1 MELKDALGYLGLD
14 AEKVKTIDDL
24 KATFEKEFVRT
35 STLNEDSEFIK
46 PILGKTFGTQENE
59 LRKIAKKFE
68 IDFDADD
75 FKETKRVS
83 EKADLLITKIA
94 EAKDSKIKDF
104 ETKLLQGSDEKLT
117 AAEKKAEKLARELQE
132 KNSLLEATA
141 NEYNTFKQSASNEMK
156 SFKLNHVKTDVFG
169 KLKYNS
175 QATDLA
181 KKGFLATIAEKYEF
195 DFDEKESP
203 IIRVKGGTQ
212 IKSDKVAG
220 AFLSPEE
227 VIKKEAIDAG
237 LYEVNPNAGNQT
249 RTVTVSATGTQTTSN
264 VNPNGT
270 AVRKV
275 AERL

>member
-1 MELKDALGYLGLD
+1 MELKDVLGYLGLD

-24 KATFEKEFVRT
+24 KGTFEKDFVRV
-35 STLNEDSEFIK
+35 STLNEESEYIK

-68 IDFDADD
+68 VDFDADE
-75 FKETKRVS
+75 FKEAKRVS
-83 EKADLLITKIA
+83 EKADILVSKIA
-94 EAKDSKIKDF
+94 EMKDSKIKEF

-117 AAEKKAEKLARELQE
+117 AAEKKAEKLAKELQE

-141 NEYNTFKQSASNEMK
+141 NDFNQFKQTAASEMK
-156 SFKLNHVKTDVFG
+156 NFKLNHVKSNVFG
-169 KLKYNS
+169 SIKYNS

-195 DFDEKESP
+195 DFDEKETP
-203 IIRVKGGTQ
+203 IVRVKGGTQ

-227 VIKKEAIDAG
+227 VIKKEAIEAG
-237 LYEVNPNAGNQT
+237 LYEVNPNAVNQT
-249 RTVTVSATGTQTTSN
+249 RQVTVTATGTQTST

-270 AVRKV
+270 PVRKV

>member
-1 MELKDALGYLGLD
+1 MELKDVLGYLGID
-14 AEKVKTIDDL
+14 AEKVKTLDDL
-24 KATFEKEFVRT
+24 KGTFEKEFVRT

-59 LRKIAKKFE
+59 LRKIAKKYE
-68 IDFDADD
+68 IDFDADE
-75 FKETKRVS
+75 FKEAKRVS
-83 EKADLLITKIA
+83 EKADILVAKIA
-94 EAKDSKIKDF
+94 ELKDGKIKEF

-117 AAEKKAEKLARELQE
+117 AAEKKAEKLAKELQE

-141 NEYNTFKQSASNEMK
+141 NDFNTFKQTAASEMK
-156 SFKLNHVKTDVFG
+156 NFKLNHVKSNVFG
-169 KLKYNS
+169 SIKYNS

-195 DFDEKESP
+195 DFDEKETP
-203 IIRVKGGTQ
+203 IIRVKGSTQ

-249 RTVTVSATGTQTTSN
+249 RQVTVTATGTQTTT

-270 AVRKV
+270 PTRQV
-275 AERL
+275 APRL

>member
-1 MELKDALGYLGLD
+1 MELKDVLGYLGLD
-14 AEKVKTIDDL
+14 AEKVKTLDDL
-24 KATFEKEFVRT
+24 KGTFEKEFVRT

-59 LRKIAKKFE
+59 LRKIAKKYE
-68 IDFDADD
+68 IDFDADE
-75 FKETKRVS
+75 FKEAKRVS
-83 EKADLLITKIA
+83 EKADILIGKIA
-94 EAKDSKIKDF
+94 ELKDVKIKEF

-117 AAEKKAEKLARELQE
+117 AAEKKAEKLAKELQE

-141 NEYNTFKQSASNEMK
+141 NDFNTFKQTAASEMK
-156 SFKLNHVKTDVFG
+156 NFKLNHVKSNVFG
-169 KLKYNS
+169 SIKYNS

-195 DFDEKESP
+195 DFDEKEAP

-220 AFLSPEE
+220 AFLTPEE

-237 LYEVNPNAGNQT
+237 LYEVNPNAVNQT
-249 RTVTVSATGTQTTSN
+249 RQVTVTATGTQTN
-264 VNPNGT
+264 VVNPNG
-270 AVRKV
+270 APARQV
-275 AERL
+275 APRL

>member
-1 MELKDALGYLGLD
+1 MELKDVLGYLGLD
-14 AEKVKTIDDL
+14 AEKVKTLDDL
-24 KATFEKEFVRT
+24 KGTFEKEFVRT

-59 LRKIAKKFE
+59 LRKIAKKYE
-68 IDFDADD
+68 IDFDADE
-75 FKETKRVS
+75 FKEAKRVS
-83 EKADLLITKIA
+83 EKADILIGKIA
-94 EAKDSKIKDF
+94 ELKDGKIKEF

-117 AAEKKAEKLARELQE
+117 AAEKKAEKLAKELQE

-141 NEYNTFKQSASNEMK
+141 NDFNTFKQTAASEMK
-156 SFKLNHVKTDVFG
+156 NFKLNHVKSNVFG
-169 KLKYNS
+169 SIKYNS

-195 DFDEKESP
+195 DFDEKEAP

-220 AFLSPEE
+220 AFLTPEE

-237 LYEVNPNAGNQT
+237 LYEVNPNAVNQT
-249 RTVTVSATGTQTTSN
+249 RQVTVTATGTQTN
-264 VNPNGT
+264 VVNPNG
-270 AVRKV
+270 APARQV
-275 AERL
+275 APRLS

>member
-1 MELKDALGYLGLD
+1 MELKDVLGYLGLD
-14 AEKVKTIDDL
+14 AEKVKTLDDL
-24 KATFEKEFVRT
+24 KGTFEKEFVRT

-59 LRKIAKKFE
+59 LRKIAKKYE
-68 IDFDADD
+68 IDFDADE
-75 FKETKRVS
+75 FKEAKRVS
-83 EKADLLITKIA
+83 EKADILIGKIA
-94 EAKDSKIKDF
+94 ELKDGKIKEF

-117 AAEKKAEKLARELQE
+117 AAEKKAEKLAKELQE

-141 NEYNTFKQSASNEMK
+141 NDFNTFKQTAASEMK
-156 SFKLNHVKTDVFG
+156 NFKLNHVKSNVFG
-169 KLKYNS
+169 SIKYNS

-195 DFDEKESP
+195 DFDEKEAP

-220 AFLSPEE
+220 AFLTPEE

-237 LYEVNPNAGNQT
+237 LYEVNPNAVNQT
-249 RTVTVSATGTQTTSN
+249 RQVTVTATGTQTN
-264 VNPNGT
+264 VVNPNGT
-270 AVRKV
+270 PARQV
-275 AERL
+275 APRL

>member
-1 MELKDALGYLGLD
+1 MELKDVLGYLGLD
-14 AEKVKTIDDL
+14 AEKVKTLDDL
-24 KATFEKEFVRT
+24 KGTFEKEFVRT

-59 LRKIAKKFE
+59 LRKIAKKYE
-68 IDFDADD
+68 IDFDADE
-75 FKETKRVS
+75 FKEAKRVS
-83 EKADLLITKIA
+83 EKADILIGKIA
-94 EAKDSKIKDF
+94 ELKDGKIKEF

-117 AAEKKAEKLARELQE
+117 AAEKKAEKLAKELQE

-141 NEYNTFKQSASNEMK
+141 NDFNTFKQTAASEMK
-156 SFKLNHVKTDVFG
+156 NFKLNHVKSNVFG
-169 KLKYNS
+169 SIKYNS

-195 DFDEKESP
+195 DFDEKEAP

-220 AFLSPEE
+220 AFLTPEE

-237 LYEVNPNAGNQT
+237 LYEVNPNAVNQT
-249 RTVTVSATGTQTTSN
+249 RQVTVTATGTQTN
-264 VNPNGT
+264 VVNPNG
-270 AVRKV
+270 APARQV
-275 AERL
+275 APRL

>member
-1 MELKDALGYLGLD
+1 MELKDVLGYLGLD
-14 AEKVKTIDDL
+14 AEKVKTLDDL
-24 KATFEKEFVRT
+24 KGTFEKEFVRV
-35 STLNEDSEFIK
+35 STLNEESEYIK

-68 IDFDADD
+68 VDFDADE
-75 FKETKRVS
+75 FKEAKRVS
-83 EKADLLITKIA
+83 EKADILVSKIA
-94 EAKDSKIKDF
+94 EMKDSKIKEF

-117 AAEKKAEKLARELQE
+117 AAEKKAEKLAKELQE

-141 NEYNTFKQSASNEMK
+141 NDFNQFKQTAASEMK
-156 SFKLNHVKTDVFG
+156 NFKLNHVKSNVFG
-169 KLKYNS
+169 SIKYNS

-195 DFDEKESP
+195 DFDEKETP

-220 AFLSPEE
+220 AFLSLEE
-227 VIKKEAIDAG
+227 VIKKEAIEAG
-237 LYEVNPNAGNQT
+237 LYEVNPNAVNQT
-249 RTVTVSATGTQTTSN
+249 RQVTVTATGTQTST

-270 AVRKV
+270 PVRKV

>member
-1 MELKDALGYLGLD
+1 MELKDVLGYLGLD

-24 KATFEKEFVRT
+24 KGTFEKEFVRV
-35 STLNEDSEFIK
+35 STLNEESEYIK

-68 IDFDADD
+68 VDFDADE
-75 FKETKRVS
+75 FKEAKRVS
-83 EKADLLITKIA
+83 EKADILVSKIA
-94 EAKDSKIKDF
+94 EMKDSKIKEF

-117 AAEKKAEKLARELQE
+117 AAEKKAEKLAKELQE

-141 NEYNTFKQSASNEMK
+141 NDFNQFKQTAASEMK
-156 SFKLNHVKTDVFG
+156 NFKLNHVKSNVFG
-169 KLKYNS
+169 SIKYNS

-195 DFDEKESP
+195 DFDEKETP
-203 IIRVKGGTQ
+203 IVRVKGGTQ

-227 VIKKEAIDAG
+227 VIKKEAIEAG
-237 LYEVNPNAGNQT
+237 LYEVNPNAVNQT
-249 RTVTVSATGTQTTSN
+249 RQVTVTATGTQTST

-270 AVRKV
+270 PVRKV